1 MHTKSVHIHD
11 AGITDRSPVVFL
23 HGFPDSPALFAA
35 YVTEAERGRPWL
47 VGRDLYAVAFPNR
60 HDNPDFPS
68 WRELAGGVM
77 AREFDAVLDELVH
90 RSPTGKLVLVAHDW
104 GATHAWRW
112 AGAKAGPPVEAFVA
126 LSVGSSFRYDVFE
139 HGANA
144 FTWLYGLWFG
154 AARYVPFL
162 RKVVAKSIV
171 AAAGY
176 RSDTAQDLWKDAYH
190 YWDRGILV
198 LTILLQA
205 LFFLNYRHE
214 YLDFPFPVLYLRTK
228 LDRIASTAAFER
240 RLKERPDCRF
250 VDYPEFNHWF
260 PEQHA
265 DVVLEEIRAFLG

>member
-11 AGITDRSPVVFL
+11 TGITDRSPVVFL

-60 HDNPDFPS
+60 H
-68 WRELAGGVM
+68 
-77 AREFDAVLDELVH
+77 
-90 RSPTGKLVLVAHDW
+90 
-104 GATHAWRW
+104 
-112 AGAKAGPPVEAFVA
+112 
-126 LSVGSSFRYDVFE
+126 
-139 HGANA
+139 
-144 FTWLYGLWFG
+144 
-154 AARYVPFL
+154 
-162 RKVVAKSIV
+162 
-171 AAAGY
+171 
-176 RSDTAQDLWKDAYH
+176 
-190 YWDRGILV
+190 
-198 LTILLQA
+198 
-205 LFFLNYRHE
+205 E

-240 RLKERPDCRF
+240 RLKERPDCRL